1 MKMSDKNILLLAAD
15 SGGSKT
21 DWRFLDAKGACVKH
35 IVTGGMASLHP
46 GMLPVEEFARIAK
59 AALPDADLRH
69 IYFSLGGP
77 NVDEIRETLSKTWQN
92 VPVTVERE
100 ASGDLV
106 DSCAEFLGCNA
117 VVMGGTGVTAM
128 GFFPDGS
135 RRFAEGWGPVYGDL
149 GSGGGIGFLAVQKF
163 LRGVDGTENSGRL
176 TELFA
181 NELKGLDLTAF
192 SGRMKLKERINLL
205 SRKDLAAKAPEV
217 CRLAESGDDAALSII
232 NESALNMAQLAAA
245 VAPDEGRILMLGGLF
260 KMGEFYRE
268 KCVEALKKLRPDCR
282 WIRDEKISIAVMAS
296 AKVLQLYG
304 INIDKSLWEKLKDE

>member
-1 MKMSDKNILLLAAD
+1 MKMSDQNFVLLAAD

-21 DWRFLDAKGACVKH
+21 DWRFLTPGGTCIRH

-46 GMLPVEEFARIAK
+46 GMLPVAEYARAAK
-59 AALPDADLRH
+59 MALPDADIRH

-77 NVDEIRETLSKTWQN
+77 NVEEIRETLAACWRD

-106 DSCAEFLGCNA
+106 FSCRKFLDCSA

-128 GFFPDGS
+128 GFFPDNS
-135 RRFAEGWGPVYGDL
+135 RRFAEGWGPVFGDL
-149 GSGGGIGFLAVQKF
+149 GSGGGIGLLAVQKF
-163 LRGVDGTENSGRL
+163 LRGVDGTGNSGRL
-176 TELFA
+176 AELFA

-192 SGRMKLKERINLL
+192 SGRMELKNRINRLD
-205 SRKDLAAKAPEV
+205 RKDLAEKAPTV

-232 NESALNMAQLAAA
+232 KESALNMARLAAA
-245 VAPDEGRILMLGGLF
+245 VAPENGKILMLGGLF
-260 KMGEFYRE
+260 RLGGFYRE
-268 KCVEALKKLRPDCR
+268 MCVEYLAELRPECQ
-282 WIRDEKISIAVMAS
+282 WLWDEKISIGVMAS

-304 INIDKSLWEKLKDE
+304 MEIDNELWEKLKNV